1 MEQVAGSERITHS
14 QVIMSTLVTVG
25 YPDTLD
31 KDLDLCAE
39 VVSRAVT
46 KMKQHERSVN
56 FKDMSEQD
64 RMKAI
69 FVLNTMYALEK
80 KFKSAQPAPTGPLA
94 GGRSSS
100 STTGAVVPAGSGGRS
115 GGRY

>member
-1 MEQVAGSERITHS
+1 MDGEGGAERITHS
-14 QVIMSTLVTVG
+14 QVIQSTLVTVG

-31 KDLDLCAE
+31 KDLDLCSE
-39 VVSRAVT
+39 VLTRAVT

-56 FKDMSEQD
+56 FKDLTEQD

-80 KFKSAQPAPTGPLA
+80 KFKGNQPQPTGHPTGGPSGPANASGAA
-94 GGRSSS
+94 GM
-100 STTGAVVPAGSGGRS
+100 PF
-115 GGRY
+115 